1 MPDVSRTAKLV
12 GPLVLWTLF
21 VWASRI
27 RNIWID
33 DELSTGGQVLRTGFA
48 IVFLTFAIA
57 MAYRLYVGRGSELT
71 PGDTRILAP
80 FVAWTIGFWL
90 VRGIGIIVDD
100 HTTAF
105 TIVHTALML
114 VSIGIALVASK
125 ALSMRSISSSPVA
138 AQ

>member
-1 MPDVSRTAKLV
+1 MSRTAKLV

-33 DELSTGGQVLRTGFA
+33 DDLSTGGQVLRTVFA

-57 MAYRLYVGRGSELT
+57 MAYRLYIRHGGELT
-71 PGDTRILAP
+71 PGDSRILAL
-80 FVAWTIGFWL
+80 FVVWTVGFWL
-90 VRGIGIIVDD
+90 IRGIGIIVDD
-100 HTTAF
+100 HPTGF
-105 TIVHTALML
+105 TIVHTVLML
-114 VSIGIALVASK
+114 ISIGIALVASK